1 MTDELDLLRR
11 NRSEPLPPSDEAR
24 TAARQALERAMR
36 RNPHAPTDDTR
47 RRRAGSHRRVL
58 LSAAAAVTLAIV
70 TIAVGASLRSSSTTE
85 PALAAGPVLLRLA
98 RIASS
103 QPWAVPGPGQYLYT
117 TSHSLTEADTVLAGG
132 VYCQLVFEQYRQN
145 WIAANG
151 EGLFRETDGP
161 AHYRSR
167 REAAACRKDAPAQPA
182 GVGETWAAPGC
193 LSIDPIPLGSL
204 SRDPAKLRA
213 RLLTGKVEGGPPGP
227 SEAFTQVGDL
237 LRETDAPPALRAAL
251 YRAAAG
257 LPGVKSLGT
266 VTDKLGR
273 RGVGLAFD
281 SHGVRHELIF
291 SARTSAL
298 LAEQEVLVSSVHRLH
313 AVRGEA
319 LEWSAYSAGQIVN
332 RLPAPPPFALTPPCI
347 RGGGTG
353 LSVPGHP
360 EDSVIVGSSARP
372 QLGLGSR

>member
-1 MTDELDLLRR
+1 MTDELDLLRD
-11 NRSEPLPPSDEAR
+11 NRSEPSPPSEQAR

-36 RNPHAPTDDTR
+36 RDPQAPTDGAR
-47 RRRAGSHRRVL
+47 RKRAGSPRRLL
-58 LSAAAAVTLAIV
+58 LSAALAIALAV
-70 TIAVGASLRSSSTTE
+70 LAIAVGASLRSSSTTE
-85 PALAAGPVLLRLA
+85 PALAAGPVLQRLA
-98 RIASS
+98 RIAST
-103 QPWAVPGPGQYLYT
+103 QPWAVPGRGQYLYT
-117 TSHSLTEADTVLAGG
+117 TSHSLTEADTMLRGG

-161 AHYRSR
+161 AHYHSR
-167 REAAACRKDAPAQPA
+167 REAAACRKAAPAQPA
-182 GVGETWAAPGC
+182 GVSETWAAPGC
-193 LSIDPIPLGSL
+193 LSIDPIPLGRL
-204 SRDPAKLRA
+204 SRNPAKLRA

-298 LAEQEVLVSSVHRLH
+298 LAEQDVLVSSVHGLH
-313 AVRGEA
+313 AARGEA
-319 LEWSAYSAGQIVN
+319 LEWSAYSTGQIVN
-332 RLPAPPPFALTPPCI
+332 RLPASPPLALTPPCI

-360 EDSVIVGSSARP
+360 EDSVIVGSSGRP
-372 QLGLGSR
+372 QPELGSR